1 MEILLHV
8 KTKAKLKK
16 KFPFKIVSFSS
27 DNKSAFHN
35 NYYFV
40 RFRIVMYKCIGIC
53 KDANGIAKVALLMLK
68 SMRAFQGTSTR

>member
-1 MEILLHV
+1 MSRQ
-8 KTKAKLKK
+8 KQKQ

-27 DNKSAFHN
+27 DNKSNFLN

-40 RFRIVMYKCIGIC
+40 RFRIVMYKCVGIC

-68 SMRAFQGTSTR
+68 SIRAFQGTSTR